1 MKRDRVQGEG
11 NYESAAVYQR
21 KATRFARGAD
31 TEELAREAALRDA
44 TSEAQAMEEAER
56 RGRERSKGED
66 PGPSKERKTLRLK
79 KKKT

>member
-1 MKRDRVQGEG
+1 MKRIQGEG
-11 NYESAAVYQR
+11 DYESAAVYQR

-31 TEELAREAALRDA
+31 TEELAREAAPRDA
-44 TSEAQAMEEAER
+44 GEAQAMEEAER

-66 PGPSKERKTLRLK
+66 PGPPKERNTLRLK